1 MSDKRTPVV
10 EDIEGTNLYLRK
22 GASQRFIEKHC
33 EHCCDGNNQLRINLK
48 KDQLSGTNKAN
59 PELLEF
65 I

>member
-48 KDQLSGTNKAN
+48 LNLRVENVVKVFESSVH
-59 PELLEF
+59 
-65 I
+65 